1 MGTPASVLTRIGQFK
16 VDVYPTRP
24 LVLISGASRPLVAA
38 FVAFAT
44 YVFLRSDLATV
55 TVNGNNVSDV
65 SNATFIYLSAAFL
78 CGFSERF
85 GKHVIDQASSAFG
98 GGSSSD

>member
-1 MGTPASVLTRIGQFK
+1 V
-16 VDVYPTRP
+16 
-24 LVLISGASRPLVAA
+24 ISGASRPLVAA

-44 YVFLRSDLATV
+44 YAFLRSNLATV

-65 SNATFIYLSAAFL
+65 SNATFMYLSAALL

-98 GGSSSD
+98 GAPTPAGA